1 SNPNLV
7 FEASPVDFKTG
18 GEALDIARAALAK
31 GISVVCANKGPVVKA
46 HDELASLARLNG
58 AGFKFSATVCG
69 GLPVVNI
76 GQRDLIAGDITK
88 VSGIFN
94 GTCNFMLDALKNGMS
109 FDDAVKE
116 AQYVGAAEADPAL
129 DIDGWDTAFKLL
141 IIANSIMDANIE
153 LKDIDV
159 TGIRDITPKMISAE
173 EEAGYTIK
181 LVAHIENGKYTVKP
195 TVIEKESFLGQC
207 TGWEM
212 AVEIH
217 SDIYGIMYHK
227 LYEKEPIPTAASMM
241 RDAVN
246 IFAL

>member
-1 SNPNLV
+1 MKTINAAFIGLGNVNKNLLQILDDKKDILAGKYGLVIKPVMVADSSGSAVNLDGFDNLSLIAHKESGKRVSDLDEFKAGSMVDVMMSSNPNLV

-129 DIDGWDTAFKLL
+129 DID
-141 IIANSIMDANIE
+141 
-153 LKDIDV
+153 
-159 TGIRDITPKMISAE
+159 
-173 EEAGYTIK
+173 
-181 LVAHIENGKYTVKP
+181 
-195 TVIEKESFLGQC
+195 
-207 TGWEM
+207 
-212 AVEIH
+212 
-217 SDIYGIMYHK
+217 
-227 LYEKEPIPTAASMM
+227 
-241 RDAVN
+241 
-246 IFAL
+246 